1 MNVTGRPI
9 TPLVLSSEERAYL
22 ERQVRRRP
30 VARSLSERCKVILRC
45 ADGVPSKS
53 VAREFGSMSTQS
65 GSGVG
70 AF

>member
-22 ERQVRRRP
+22 ERQVRRRR

-45 ADGVPSKS
+45 ALPVN
-53 VAREFGSMSTQS
+53 S
-65 GSGVG
+65 GP
-70 AF
+70 